1 MAPTNS
7 ANLVVVITGCD
18 TGFGA
23 EITEDLYQRG
33 GFTIYATCLTEQAVE
48 AYKARQSSRIRPL
61 QIDVTKQDD
70 VNRLRTQIE
79 EECPQGVYCLLNN
92 AGIYAGGF
100 FDFATEDSFQK
111 LMDVNYMGL
120 IRISK
125 AMLPSLRIYARSRH
139 SPQGKH
145 LPRARLLT
153 ITSIAGRANPPG
165 HGGYNASKHAA
176 ESIMDTLRVE
186 LSPFEIDVSMLEP
199 FYAKTPL
206 VAGAHSVLERS
217 WKAADISIQK
227 RYGSQFVQG
236 VKTHAEELYNRSM
249 PSKWVVDA
257 SVSAIRKK
265 NGAQRA
271 RILIGF
277 WWVGTL
283 IWLQEIAPSWIVDFI
298 TKLIMKRLGAWPTDP
313 LLLKSS
319 SHSDVKG
326 I

>member
-1 MAPTNS
+1 MTVTNP

-18 TGFGA
+18 TGFGS
-23 EITEDLYQRG
+23 EIVDELYKRG
-33 GFTIYATCLTEQAVE
+33 GYTV
-48 AYKARQSSRIRPL
+48 
-61 QIDVTKQDD
+61 DVTNQDD
-70 VNRLRTQIE
+70 VNRLRAQIE
-79 EECPQGVYCLLNN
+79 AECPQGVYCILNN

-100 FDFATEDSFQK
+100 FDFASEDSFQK
-111 LMDVNYMGL
+111 IMDVNYMGI

-125 AMLPSLRIYARSRH
+125 AMLPSMRIFAKSRH

-145 LPRARLLT
+145 LPRARLLS
-153 ITSIAGRANPPG
+153 ITSVAGRSNPPA

-186 LSPFEIDVSMLEP
+186 LSPWEIDVSMLEP

-206 VAGAHSVLERS
+206 VASAHVVLEKV
-217 WKAADISIQK
+217 WKASDLKTQK
-227 RYGSQFVQG
+227 MYGPQFIQG
-236 VKTHAEELYNRSM
+236 VRKHSEELYNQSM

-257 SVSAIRKK
+257 AVSAIRKK
-265 NGAQRA
+265 AGAKKA

-283 IWLQEIAPSWIVDFI
+283 IRFQEMAPSWIVDFF
-298 TKLIMKRLGAWPTDP
+298 TKLIMKRVGAWPSDP
-313 LLLKSS
+313 FLLKDSKS
-319 SHSDVKG
+319 